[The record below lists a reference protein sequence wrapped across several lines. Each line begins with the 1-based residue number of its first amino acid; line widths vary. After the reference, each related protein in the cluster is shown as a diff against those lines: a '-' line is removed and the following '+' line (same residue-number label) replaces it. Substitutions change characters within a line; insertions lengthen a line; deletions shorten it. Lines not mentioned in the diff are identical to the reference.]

1 MHVRAIPGYNPD
13 KKERDR
19 EARILAE
26 IEARAGNV
34 QDK

>member
-1 MHVRAIPGYNPD
+1 MINKGIEGYNPI

-19 EARILAE
+19 EARAKAE

-34 QDK
+34 QPK